1 MTDFLTRLA
10 ELASLFHLQELAKS
24 LARAL
29 LVYSAFFIVVYAL
42 EVRAGA
48 DRARYRTRNFFN
60 DIVYTLF
67 YRGALYNVLILAA
80 ITNALEPRLGS
91 LRLDLLGGAP
101 WPVQLAIFWVGG
113 DFVMYWWH
121 RLQHSNRFLWA
132 LHSVHHSQEHMT
144 LLTAARRHP
153 LETLSLDVLIF
164 FGIFHVL
171 LGVPTRGWLPLAA
184 LITSILAIQHAQLD
198 WRLGPLYR
206 VLVSPR
212 FHSFHHSTDPAH
224 LNANYGFLFSTWDYL
239 FGTAVPEQPR
249 PARYGVDGLDM
260 KETLTSQLVM
270 PFRMMWRWRRRV
282 EPRLEPPA
290 PARISLPEKADPFRS
305 VL

>member
-1 MTDFLTRLA
+1 MTDILARLA
-10 ELASLFHLQELAKS
+10 ELSSLLHLEELARS

-29 LVYSAFFIVVYAL
+29 LIYAAFFVVVYAL
-42 EVRAGA
+42 EMRAGA

-80 ITNALEPRLGS
+80 ITNALEPRLGA
-91 LRLDLLGGAP
+91 LRIDFLGGAP
-101 WPVQLAIFWVGG
+101 WLVQLAVFWIGG

-132 LHSVHHSQEHMT
+132 LHSVHHSQEQMT

-153 LETLSLDVLIF
+153 LETLSLDILIF

-171 LGVPTRGWLPLAA
+171 LGVPTKGWLPLAA

-198 WRLGPLYR
+198 WRLGPFYR

-212 FHSFHHSTDPAH
+212 FHSFHHSADPAH
-224 LNANYGFLFSTWDYL
+224 LNANYGFLFSIWDYI
-239 FGTAVPEQPR
+239 FGTAVPEQAR

-260 KETLTSQLVM
+260 KETLTSQLVT
-270 PFRMMWRWRRRV
+270 PFRLMWRWRR
-282 EPRLEPPA
+282 PA
-290 PARISLPEKADPFRS
+290 SVKPASPGPAHISLPEKADSLRS